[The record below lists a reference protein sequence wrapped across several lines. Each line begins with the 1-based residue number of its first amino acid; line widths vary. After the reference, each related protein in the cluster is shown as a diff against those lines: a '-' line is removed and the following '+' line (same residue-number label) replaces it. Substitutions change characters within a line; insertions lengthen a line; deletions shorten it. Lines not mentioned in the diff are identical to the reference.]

1 VATLVTLYS
10 DINLSKPTTT
20 PQVVN
25 LSSINQALFTLFNT
39 KLGERL
45 FLPEYG
51 IDLEAILFMP
61 IDDATTLYI
70 EQRIVEAISRWEP
83 RVVLDYSNTKIVPY
97 EDDNKYDITLAFS
110 IVRLGDQ
117 IFQFEGEI
125 ATNVA

>member
-10 DINLSKPTTT
+10 DINMSKPTTT

-51 IDLEAILFMP
+51 IDLESILFMP

-70 EQRIVEAISRWEP
+70 EQKIVEAISRWEP
-83 RVVLDYSNTKIVPY
+83 RVVLDYSNTVITPY
-97 EDDNKYDITLAFS
+97 EDDNKYDIVLAFK
-110 IVRLGDQ
+110 IVGLEDQ
-117 IFQFEGEI
+117 VFKFEGSI

>member
-1 VATLVTLYS
+1 MATLVTLYS
-10 DINLSKPTTT
+10 DINMSKPTIA

-70 EQRIVEAISRWEP
+70 EQKIVEAISRWEP
-83 RVVLDYSNTKIVPY
+83 RVVLDYSNTSITPY
-97 EDDNKYDITLAFS
+97 EDDNRYDIVLAFR
-110 IVRLGDQ
+110 IVGLEDQ
-117 IFQFEGEI
+117 VFKFEGSI